1 MIVKTTDDSQQEQH
15 AWRQRQQRQQQ
26 RKAVEIFDRGELNGK
41 TIEVSMER

>member
-1 MIVKTTDDSQQEQH
+1 MIRSKNNMQQQK
-15 AWRQRQQRQQQ
+15 QKQRQQQ